1 MTDSMKILPDAMRA
15 NRVDPAVLRPVQPRP
30 LGTEGKSFSETLAE
44 SISEVQRLQTEADT
58 TISKVVAGEIKDV
71 SEAMIQLEKADMAFK
86 TMMTV
91 RGKVMDAYAEVMR
104 MQI

>member
-1 MTDSMKILPDAMRA
+1 MSDPLKVSLETMRP
-15 NRVDPAVLRPVQPRP
+15 NRMDPSVMRPVQPRA
-30 LGTEGKSFSETLAE
+30 LGNEGKSFASTLAE
-44 SISEVQRLQTEADT
+44 SITEVQRLQSEADT

-71 SEAMIQLEKADMAFK
+71 SEAMIQIEKADMAFK

-104 MQI
+104 MQV